1 MFRSQMLG
9 RGLYQRLLYLMT
21 EFVVRRF
28 NNWGVPEIE
37 MVHVEADTEQEAAEK
52 VCGIALTST
61 PRSQMYL
68 RADVRT
74 AQRMNDHHHFYAVG

>member
-1 MFRSQMLG
+1 
-9 RGLYQRLLYLMT
+9 MT

-37 MVHVEADTEQEAAEK
+37 MVHVEADTEQEAAET
-52 VCGIALTST
+52 VCGMTLTST

-68 RADVRT
+68 RADVTT